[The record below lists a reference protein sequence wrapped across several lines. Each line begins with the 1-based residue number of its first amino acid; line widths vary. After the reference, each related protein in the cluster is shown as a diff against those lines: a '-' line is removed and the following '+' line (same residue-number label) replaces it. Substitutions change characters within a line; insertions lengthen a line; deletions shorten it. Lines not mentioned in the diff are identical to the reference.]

1 MISSLLVGAAVAT
14 APIKDDWSVKKLEF
28 SAVSIGVAMT
38 DHKTGYSS
46 FTNGASSIKITKTTD
61 GGATWTPV
69 KNQTTALMVMGVA
82 ASTSPKLDVVTTGMG
97 ATKYSTDGDTF
108 KSSLFGPFVSQ
119 SIQASSGGRVVLAT
133 EAGILMSKNGGE
145 TYSHKKVTGLKTAG
159 RYAAAPSDQVI
170 YMTAGQW
177 PEHSNASSREVQ
189 LSSNLRVTNRSW
201 GGQFGSRIGVETGA
215 RAHPIVEAG
224 APPPPPPTGY
234 AAQIV
239 KSTDGGNTWTTLMT
253 DMDNFYFNEIN
264 CFDGACLPRP
274 PPRKE
279 AMRPSTRFASAD
291 HPLVALAPAPQRP
304 TVWLSVRALGTTAP
318 RPRAVTCTSR
328 RTAPTSPSPTTR
340 LLTEPPSWQRRCNGR
355 PQPHVLPKAH
365 SPRPKAQPR
374 DWTRHTPN
382 G

>member
-1 MISSLLVGAAVAT
+1 VAT

-61 GGATWTPV
+61 GGTTWTPV

-264 CFDGACLPRP
+264 CFDETHCVAVGEGFGHDGSKAPGGYVYVTTDGTNFTLSHH
-274 PPRKE
+274 E
-279 AMRPSTRFASAD
+279 AVDGTSFMAAKMFS
-291 HPLVALAPAPQRP
+291 
-304 TVWLSVRALGTTAP
+304 TTAHV
-318 RPRAVTCTSR
+318 AGGMMKDGISLHTTDGGKTYTKKGSKVKGMSITAMSFVTPDHAFATSI
-328 RTAPTSPSPTTR
+328 SSLQICS
-340 LLTEPPSWQRRCNGR
+340 LLEFGVPP
-355 PQPHVLPKAH
+355 A
-365 SPRPKAQPR
+365 AA
-374 DWTRHTPN
+374 
-382 G
+382 